1 MENAWEICLYRYYNR
16 TNSKVKRIFVI
27 YAYMN
32 ESS

>member
-1 MENAWEICLYRYYNR
+1 MEKAWEICLYRYYNR

-32 ESS
+32 KSS